1 MTSVAGVDFVTIIAE
16 RAVHVLSTRI
26 TDYDGDVYQKGD
38 KINDAWVPGTR
49 ASHNT
54 NNGDR
59 RRLTAT
65 SVRSAPLTNS
75 WTVKEWTVGVGAID
89 ARSKFEPGDFT
100 GQSVLTYPKR
110 SLGWTEDTPPRDT
123 VRQFYP
129 ASPSHHPSY
138 TLYQPCTHC
147 TITTHNTHVPCTY
160 SQSSFV
166 EKQARWTEQ
175 WFQEAG
181 LPSERVFWFEGGVT
195 PQHIENLFVT
205 LILNGL
211 HPYPSLRRYWNLDGF
226 AFNDPTVK
234 RLWGNSA
241 SGYRQVELLKKYIR
255 FRPPDDDE
263 DSDVYDSDSE
273 SDDEDFGPDV
283 FSKVRPMADMLRRA
297 CETTFEVGRDCSLDE
312 IDINTQCKFRGK
324 DKIKY
329 KKEGDGVLN
338 DAICTSVEGALITFC
353 FRKDSLQRL
362 RKSNP
367 AIYASAKEL
376 SPLHL
381 RCLGLLN
388 RPCIKGKWRTIWM
401 DNLFPSLRFFY
412 YGHTLTKTH
421 MCGLFRANRGFS
433 ACA

>member
-241 SGYRQVELLKKYIR
+241 SGYRQPGGV
-255 FRPPDDDE
+255 
-263 DSDVYDSDSE
+263 
-273 SDDEDFGPDV
+273 
-283 FSKVRPMADMLRRA
+283 
-297 CETTFEVGRDCSLDE
+297 
-312 IDINTQCKFRGK
+312 TQ
-324 DKIKY
+324 KIH
-329 KKEGDGVLN
+329 
-338 DAICTSVEGALITFC
+338 SVQA
-353 FRKDSLQRL
+353 
-362 RKSNP
+362 
-367 AIYASAKEL
+367 A
-376 SPLHL
+376 
-381 RCLGLLN
+381 
-388 RPCIKGKWRTIWM
+388 
-401 DNLFPSLRFFY
+401 
-412 YGHTLTKTH
+412 
-421 MCGLFRANRGFS
+421 
-433 ACA
+433 

>member
-1 MTSVAGVDFVTIIAE
+1 MG
-16 RAVHVLSTRI
+16 
-26 TDYDGDVYQKGD
+26 
-38 KINDAWVPGTR
+38 
-49 ASHNT
+49 
-54 NNGDR
+54 
-59 RRLTAT
+59 
-65 SVRSAPLTNS
+65 
-75 WTVKEWTVGVGAID
+75 ID
-89 ARSKFEPGDFT
+89 S
-100 GQSVLTYPKR
+100 
-110 SLGWTEDTPPRDT
+110 
-123 VRQFYP
+123 
-129 ASPSHHPSY
+129 
-138 TLYQPCTHC
+138 
-147 TITTHNTHVPCTY
+147 
-160 SQSSFV
+160 
-166 EKQARWTEQ
+166 
-175 WFQEAG
+175 
-181 LPSERVFWFEGGVT
+181 
-195 PQHIENLFVT
+195 
-205 LILNGL
+205 
-211 HPYPSLRRYWNLDGF
+211 
-226 AFNDPTVK
+226 
-234 RLWGNSA
+234 
-241 SGYRQVELLKKYIR
+241 QVELLKKYIR

-283 FSKVRPMADMLRRA
+283 FSKVRPMTDMLRRA

-388 RPCIKGKWRTIWM
+388 RSCIKGKWQTIWM